1 MNNFNSK
8 INNFL
13 GRGFTKQAQG
23 FASVRFIHS
32 NIKLFTLLLRLV
44 SFAQTLIV
52 NDISFFIKVL
62 FSLLY
67 YTHTC

>member
-32 NIKLFTLLLRLV
+32 NIH
-44 SFAQTLIV
+44 
-52 NDISFFIKVL
+52 FIIKACFL
-62 FSLLY
+62 CTDSD
-67 YTHTC
+67 CK